1 MKGGGAMERTLTGAE
16 KEQQFVETAW
26 LNYFNQYLWEHG
38 SITEKEY
45 LRMAAK
51 IASRKKDQ
59 LVKGS

>member
-1 MKGGGAMERTLTGAE
+1 MEKALTGAE

-51 IASRKKDQ
+51 IASRKKDK